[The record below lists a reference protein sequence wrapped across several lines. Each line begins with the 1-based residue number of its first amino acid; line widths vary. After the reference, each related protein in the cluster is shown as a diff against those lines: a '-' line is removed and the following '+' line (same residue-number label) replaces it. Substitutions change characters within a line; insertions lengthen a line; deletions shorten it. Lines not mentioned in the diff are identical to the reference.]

1 MTNKEIIKQ
10 IEDSYKNTVKNLAEK
25 RDDCFIIESNNIL
38 FKVQLRP
45 LSYLKDIVS
54 EHYFEKQTKTH
65 LYKLRN
71 IEHLKELLSE
81 MNAYDVND
89 KKLISLFV
97 KEGLDKTDPF
107 YLQVDTFIGIRE

>member
-10 IEDSYKNTVKNLAEK
+10 IEDSYKNTVKKLAEK
-25 RDDCFIIESNNIL
+25 RDDSFIIESNNIT
-38 FKVQLRP
+38 FKVQLRH
-45 LSYLKDIVS
+45 LSYSKDTDC
-54 EHYFEKQTKTH
+54 EYFFEKETKTH

-97 KEGLDKTDPF
+97 KEGLDKTEPF